1 MSASEPTPS
10 RGETT
15 RQAILNAA
23 EQLFLAQGYNGT
35 SMRQIAE
42 AAGDIAVSGIYNHYK
57 SKQEIFAA
65 LLEARSPYPQVIELL
80 NTIQADTGPQ
90 MLATAFASMSDV
102 MSHHYDFIQLVAIDV
117 QEHNADTVVSLI
129 SILLPHAFTFFTRA
143 QAAGGIRPDVPVFV
157 LARTFVSLLFGYNLT
172 RFVLFEGD
180 IPRLPIPIPID
191 QVDWLSATIDVFI
204 NGIAD
209 NSDPTETGSQGRK

>member
-1 MSASEPTPS
+1 MSEPDPTPS
-10 RGETT
+10 RGEST

-23 EQLFLAQGYNGT
+23 EKLFLAQGYNGT

-57 SKQEIFAA
+57 SKQEIFTA
-65 LLEARSPYPQVIELL
+65 LLEARSPYPQVNALL
-80 NTIQADTGPQ
+80 DSITEGTGPQ
-90 MLATAFASMSDV
+90 MLATAFAGMSDL
-102 MSHHYDFIQLVAIDV
+102 MSHHYDFIQLVAIDI
-117 QEHNADTVVSLI
+117 QEHNADTIVSLI
-129 SILLPHAFTFFTRA
+129 SILLPHAFVFFARA
-143 QAAGGIRPDVPVFV
+143 KDAGGIRHDVPIFV

-209 NSDPTETGSQGRK
+209 DSDPGATGSQGRK